1 MLLFILQLLILWISM
16 RVTLPRLVGLG
27 MDLIDFVVFIWKEGG
42 AFEHW
47 NLDAY
52 EIIQYKHWDA
62 LP

>member
-1 MLLFILQLLILWISM
+1 MTVM
-16 RVTLPRLVGLG
+16 LPRLVGLG